1 MLTALSDPKTLAEI
15 AVIVALVAMN
25 GGPLLSWAASKAAGI
40 KLPSLTAGGAS
51 ASTVARTPGEV
62 LDCLNADMAYFRDH
76 TDAPADKLKAVEDL
90 TPYLTHVKA
99 AAASPTAP
107 PAPGVAA

>member
-15 AVIVALVAMN
+15 AVVVALVAMN

-40 KLPSLTAGGAS
+40 KLPSLGGAT
-51 ASTVARTPGEV
+51 TVVAARTPGEV
-62 LDCLNADMAYFRDH
+62 LDCLNADMAYFRAN

-99 AAASPTAP
+99 VPVSPAAP
-107 PAPGVAA
+107 PAPGVSA